1 MAQVTLKLR
10 QYIEDHDLNA
20 RQVEREAGIGENTIY
35 RVMRATNLNRDSLA
49 GIIMALRKLTGKPV
63 EIADVLEYSDHPE
76 LDQAEQVEH
85 TTNNSRIRQAGTPTD
100 TAPVIR
106 AARGKFNPARPTI
119 QPQLGKLVSTAIR
132 EDRDAR
138 EPGPQGA
145 GVGSRRENAL

>member
-35 RVMRATNLNRDSLA
+35 RVMRATNLNRNSLA
-49 GIIMALRKLTGKPV
+49 GIIKALRKLTGKPV

-76 LDQAEQVEH
+76 LEQAEQVER
-85 TTNNSRIRQAGTPTD
+85 TPSSRIRQAGTAID

-106 AARGKFNPARPTI
+106 AARGKFNPVRPTI
-119 QPQLGKLVSTAIR
+119 QPQNGKLVSTAIR
-132 EDRDAR
+132 EDRDAW
-138 EPGPQGA
+138 
-145 GVGSRRENAL
+145 ENAL

>member
-10 QYIEDHDLNA
+10 QYIENHDLNA

-49 GIIMALRKLTGKPV
+49 GIIKALRKLTGKPV
-63 EIADVLEYSDHPE
+63 EIADVLEFSDHPE
-76 LDQAEQVEH
+76 PEQAEQVER
-85 TTNNSRIRQAGTPTD
+85 TPSSRIRQAGTPID

-119 QPQLGKLVSTAIR
+119 QPQPGKLVSSAIR

-138 EPGPQGA
+138 E
-145 GVGSRRENAL
+145 NNL

>member
-76 LDQAEQVEH
+76 LEQAEQVEH
-85 TTNNSRIRQAGTPTD
+85 TTNNNRIRKAGTTIDHTPL
-100 TAPVIR
+100 IR

-119 QPQLGKLVSTAIR
+119 QPQHGKLVSTAIR
-132 EDRDAR
+132 EDRD
-138 EPGPQGA
+138 
-145 GVGSRRENAL
+145 VRENAL

>member
-76 LDQAEQVEH
+76 LEQAVQVEQP
-85 TTNNSRIRQAGTPTD
+85 NNSRIRQAGTPIDRT
-100 TAPVIR
+100 PVIR

-119 QPQLGKLVSTAIR
+119 QPQLGKLVSSAIR

-138 EPGPQGA
+138 E
-145 GVGSRRENAL
+145 NNL

>member
-106 AARGKFNPARPTI
+106 AARGKFNPARPTATGETG
-119 QPQLGKLVSTAIR
+119 QHCDPR
-132 EDRDAR
+132 
-138 EPGPQGA
+138 
-145 GVGSRRENAL
+145 GS

>member
-76 LDQAEQVEH
+76 LEQVEQVEQPS
-85 TTNNSRIRQAGTPTD
+85 NSRIRQAGTPIDTD
-100 TAPVIR
+100 PVIR

-119 QPQLGKLVSTAIR
+119 QPQHGKLVSTAIR